1 MEEKQKLKDD
11 VPPSYS
17 ALPPKEGYSPVIVVD
32 KPPDY
37 LWLSVFTIACC
48 FWPVS
53 ILAILKSI
61 EVRSHIVAG
70 RVEEAKRASRQAK
83 RYNLLS
89 ICLNLSMIFMIYAV
103 TILALT
109 PVWILI
115 ARGNQTDS
123 NNNDTNYI

>member
-1 MEEKQKLKDD
+1 M
-11 VPPSYS
+11 
-17 ALPPKEGYSPVIVVD
+17 VD
-32 KPPDY
+32 RPPDY
-37 LWLSVFTIACC
+37 LWFSVFTIACC
-48 FWPVS
+48 FWPIS

-61 EVRSHIVAG
+61 EVRGHIVAG

-115 ARGNQTDS
+115 ARGNQTDAA
-123 NNNDTNYI
+123 NNNDTEYI